1 MKAMQA
7 ELKRIFKKNPVGII
21 FVLTL
26 DIAEIVCLS
35 LNPLVIGLCIDG
47 FFERS
52 YFWLYVLILLQ
63 LLLIVVRTINR
74 LSDNRVYEPI
84 IEDERNSY
92 YERGI
97 AANINESELSSRLDL
112 VVRIPEFLENGLV
125 EILDML
131 GGIIFSLF
139 SLFIF
144 AATPLLVAA
153 GIISI
158 LIFAFTHRF
167 HREIVQ
173 NNKRLQDNDEKREG
187 IILTKEI
194 VRYRLFSAQ
203 QRKFRIRNS
212 DLETKVYLLTDI
224 LQAILLIFAV
234 IYALHFSDYTSG
246 EVFTIITYI
255 IMLNESVCTFNEVI
269 IEIADLEDVVI
280 RLREDRNEF

>member
-63 LLLIVVRTINR
+63 LLLIVVRTINKF
-74 LSDNRVYEPI
+74 SDNRVYEPI

-112 VVRIPEFLENGLV
+112 VVRIPEFFENGLV
-125 EILDML
+125 EILDMF
-131 GGIIFSLF
+131 GGIFFSLV
-139 SLFIF
+139 SLYIS
-144 AATPLLVAA
+144 AATPLLAAA

-158 LIFAFTHRF
+158 LIFAFTHGF
-167 HREIVQ
+167 HKEIVQ
-173 NNKRLQDNDEKREG
+173 NNKRLQDSDEKREG

-194 VRYRLFSAQ
+194 VKYRLFSMQ
-203 QRKFRIRNS
+203 QRNFRIKN
-212 DLETKVYLLTDI
+212 
-224 LQAILLIFAV
+224 
-234 IYALHFSDYTSG
+234 
-246 EVFTIITYI
+246 
-255 IMLNESVCTFNEVI
+255 
-269 IEIADLEDVVI
+269 
-280 RLREDRNEF
+280 

>member
-63 LLLIVVRTINR
+63 LLLIVVRTINKF
-74 LSDNRVYEPI
+74 SDNRVYEPI

-112 VVRIPEFLENGLV
+112 VVRIPEFFENGLV
-125 EILDML
+125 EILDMF
-131 GGIIFSLF
+131 GGIFFSLV
-139 SLFIF
+139 SLYIS
-144 AATPLLVAA
+144 AATPLLAAA

-158 LIFAFTHRF
+158 LIFAFTHGF
-167 HREIVQ
+167 HKEIVQ
-173 NNKRLQDNDEKREG
+173 NNKRLQDSDEKRES

-194 VRYRLFSAQ
+194 VKYRLFSAQ
-203 QRKFRIRNS
+203 QRNFRKKNS
-212 DLETKVYLLTDI
+212 DLETKAYFLTDV

-234 IYALHFSDYTSG
+234 IYALHFGDYTSG

-255 IMLNESVCTFNEVI
+255 IMLNESVCMFNEAI

-280 RLREDRNEF
+280 RLREGRNEF

>member
-52 YFWLYVLILLQ
+52 YFWLYALILLQ
-63 LLLIVVRTINR
+63 LLLIVVRTINK

-84 IEDERNSY
+84 IEEERNSY

-112 VVRIPEFLENGLV
+112 VVRIPEFFENGLV

-139 SLFIF
+139 SLFIS

-153 GIISI
+153 VIISI

-173 NNKRLQDNDEKREG
+173 NNKRLQDSDEKREG
-187 IILTKEI
+187 IILTKES

-234 IYALHFSDYTSG
+234 IYALHFGDYTSG

>member
-63 LLLIVVRTINR
+63 LLLIVVRTINKF
-74 LSDNRVYEPI
+74 SDNRVYEPI

-112 VVRIPEFLENGLV
+112 DRKSVV
-125 EILDML
+125 
-131 GGIIFSLF
+131 
-139 SLFIF
+139 
-144 AATPLLVAA
+144 
-153 GIISI
+153 
-158 LIFAFTHRF
+158 
-167 HREIVQ
+167 
-173 NNKRLQDNDEKREG
+173 
-187 IILTKEI
+187 
-194 VRYRLFSAQ
+194 
-203 QRKFRIRNS
+203 
-212 DLETKVYLLTDI
+212 
-224 LQAILLIFAV
+224 
-234 IYALHFSDYTSG
+234 
-246 EVFTIITYI
+246 
-255 IMLNESVCTFNEVI
+255 
-269 IEIADLEDVVI
+269 
-280 RLREDRNEF
+280 

>member
-63 LLLIVVRTINR
+63 LLLIVVRTINKF
-74 LSDNRVYEPI
+74 SDNRVYEPI

-112 VVRIPEFLENGLV
+112 VVRIPEFFENGLV
-125 EILDML
+125 EILDMF
-131 GGIIFSLF
+131 GGIFFSLV
-139 SLFIF
+139 SLYIS
-144 AATPLLVAA
+144 AATPLLAAA

-158 LIFAFTHRF
+158 LIFAFAHGF
-167 HREIVQ
+167 YKEIVQ
-173 NNKRLQDNDEKREG
+173 NNKRLQDSDEKREG

-194 VRYRLFSAQ
+194 MKYRLFSMQ
-203 QRKFRIRNS
+203 QRNFRIKNS
-212 DLETKVYLLTDI
+212 DLEAKAYLLTDI

-234 IYALHFSDYTSG
+234 IYALHFGDYTSG

-255 IMLNESVCTFNEVI
+255 IMLNESVCMFNEAI

-280 RLREDRNEF
+280 RLREGRNEF

>member
-63 LLLIVVRTINR
+63 LLLIVVRTINKF
-74 LSDNRVYEPI
+74 SDNRVYEPI

-112 VVRIPEFLENGLV
+112 VVRIPEFFENGLV
-125 EILDML
+125 EILDMF
-131 GGIIFSLF
+131 GGIFFSLV
-139 SLFIF
+139 SLYIS
-144 AATPLLVAA
+144 AATPLLAAA

-158 LIFAFTHRF
+158 LIFAFTHGF
-167 HREIVQ
+167 HKEIVQ
-173 NNKRLQDNDEKREG
+173 NNKRLQDSDEKREG

-194 VRYRLFSAQ
+194 VKYRLFSMQ
-203 QRKFRIRNS
+203 QRNFRIKNS
-212 DLETKVYLLTDI
+212 DLEAKAYLLTDI

-234 IYALHFSDYTSG
+234 IYALHFGDYTSG

-255 IMLNESVCTFNEVI
+255 TMLNESVCMFNEAI

-280 RLREDRNEF
+280 RLREGRNEF

>member
-1 MKAMQA
+1 M
-7 ELKRIFKKNPVGII
+7 L
-21 FVLTL
+21 
-26 DIAEIVCLS
+26 
-35 LNPLVIGLCIDG
+35 
-47 FFERS
+47 FFI
-52 YFWLYVLILLQ
+52 LILLQ
-63 LLLIVVRTINR
+63 LLLIVVRAINKV
-74 LSDNRVYEPI
+74 SDNRVYEPI

-112 VVRIPEFLENGLV
+112 VVRIPEFFENGLV

-131 GGIIFSLF
+131 GGILFSLF
-139 SLFIF
+139 SLYIS

-158 LIFAFTHRF
+158 LIFAFVHKF
-167 HREIVQ
+167 HKEIAQ
-173 NNKRLQDNDEKREG
+173 NNKCLQDSDEKREG

-194 VRYRLFSAQ
+194 VKYRLFSAQ
-203 QRKFRIRNS
+203 QRNFRIKNS
-212 DLETKVYLLTDI
+212 DLETKAYLLTDI

-234 IYALHFSDYTSG
+234 IYALHFGDYTSG

-269 IEIADLEDVVI
+269 IEIADLEDVAI
-280 RLREDRNEF
+280 RLREDRNEL

>member
-63 LLLIVVRTINR
+63 LLLIVVRTINKF
-74 LSDNRVYEPI
+74 SDNRVYEPI

-112 VVRIPEFLENGLV
+112 V
-125 EILDML
+125 EILDMF
-131 GGIIFSLF
+131 GGIFFSLV
-139 SLFIF
+139 SLYIS
-144 AATPLLVAA
+144 AATPLLAAA

-158 LIFAFTHRF
+158 LIFAFTHGF
-167 HREIVQ
+167 HKEIVQ
-173 NNKRLQDNDEKREG
+173 NNKRLQDSDEKREG

-194 VRYRLFSAQ
+194 VKYRLFSMQ
-203 QRKFRIRNS
+203 QRNFRIKNS
-212 DLETKVYLLTDI
+212 DLEAKAYLLTDI

-234 IYALHFSDYTSG
+234 IYALHFGDYTSG

-255 IMLNESVCTFNEVI
+255 IMLNESVCMFNEAI

-280 RLREDRNEF
+280 RLREGRNEF

>member
-63 LLLIVVRTINR
+63 LLLIVVRTINK

-84 IEDERNSY
+84 IEEERNSY

-112 VVRIPEFLENGLV
+112 VVRIPEFFENGLV

-139 SLFIF
+139 SLFIS

-153 GIISI
+153 VIISI
-158 LIFAFTHRF
+158 LIFAFAHRF

-173 NNKRLQDNDEKREG
+173 NNKRLQDSDEKREG

-224 LQAILLIFAV
+224 LQTILLIFAV
-234 IYALHFSDYTSG
+234 IYALHFGDYTSG

>member
-63 LLLIVVRTINR
+63 LLLIVVRTINKF
-74 LSDNRVYEPI
+74 SDNRVYEPI

-97 AANINESELSSRLDL
+97 AANVNESELSSRLDL
-112 VVRIPEFLENGLV
+112 VVRIPEFFENGLV
-125 EILDML
+125 EILDMF
-131 GGIIFSLF
+131 GGIFFSLV
-139 SLFIF
+139 SLYIS
-144 AATPLLVAA
+144 AATPLLAAA

-158 LIFAFTHRF
+158 LIFAFTHGF
-167 HREIVQ
+167 HKEIVQ
-173 NNKRLQDNDEKREG
+173 NNKRLQDSDEKREG

-194 VRYRLFSAQ
+194 VKYRLFSMQ
-203 QRKFRIRNS
+203 QRNFRIKNS
-212 DLETKVYLLTDI
+212 DLEAKAYLLTDI

-234 IYALHFSDYTSG
+234 IYALHFGDYTSG

-255 IMLNESVCTFNEVI
+255 IMLNESVCMFNEAI

-280 RLREDRNEF
+280 RLREGRNEF

>member
-1 MKAMQA
+1 MKATQA

-63 LLLIVVRTINR
+63 LLLIVVRTINKF
-74 LSDNRVYEPI
+74 SDNRVYEPI

-97 AANINESELSSRLDL
+97 AANINESELRSRLDL
-112 VVRIPEFLENGLV
+112 VVRIPEFFENGLV
-125 EILDML
+125 EILDMF
-131 GGIIFSLF
+131 GGIFFSLV
-139 SLFIF
+139 SLYIS
-144 AATPLLVAA
+144 AATPLLAAA

-158 LIFAFTHRF
+158 LIFAFTHGF
-167 HREIVQ
+167 HKEIVQ
-173 NNKRLQDNDEKREG
+173 NNKRLQDSDEKREG

-194 VRYRLFSAQ
+194 VKYRLFSAQ
-203 QRKFRIRNS
+203 QRNFRIKNS
-212 DLETKVYLLTDI
+212 DLETKAYFLTDV

-234 IYALHFSDYTSG
+234 IYALHFGDYTSG

-255 IMLNESVCTFNEVI
+255 IMLNESVCMFNEAI

-280 RLREDRNEF
+280 RLREDSNEF

>member
-63 LLLIVVRTINR
+63 LLLIVVRTINK

-84 IEDERNSY
+84 IEEERNSY

-112 VVRIPEFLENGLV
+112 VVRIPEFFENGLV

-139 SLFIF
+139 SLFIS

-153 GIISI
+153 VIISI

-173 NNKRLQDNDEKREG
+173 NNKRLQDSDEKREG

-234 IYALHFSDYTSG
+234 IYALHFGYYTSG

>member
-63 LLLIVVRTINR
+63 LLLIVVRTINKF
-74 LSDNRVYEPI
+74 SDNRVYEPI

-112 VVRIPEFLENGLV
+112 VVRIPEFLKMVWL
-125 EILDML
+125 
-131 GGIIFSLF
+131 
-139 SLFIF
+139 
-144 AATPLLVAA
+144 
-153 GIISI
+153 
-158 LIFAFTHRF
+158 
-167 HREIVQ
+167 
-173 NNKRLQDNDEKREG
+173 
-187 IILTKEI
+187 
-194 VRYRLFSAQ
+194 
-203 QRKFRIRNS
+203 KF
-212 DLETKVYLLTDI
+212 
-224 LQAILLIFAV
+224 
-234 IYALHFSDYTSG
+234 
-246 EVFTIITYI
+246 
-255 IMLNESVCTFNEVI
+255 
-269 IEIADLEDVVI
+269 
-280 RLREDRNEF
+280 

>member
-7 ELKRIFKKNPVGII
+7 ELERIFKKNPVGII

-63 LLLIVVRTINR
+63 LLLIVVRTINK

-84 IEDERNSY
+84 IEEERNSY

-112 VVRIPEFLENGLV
+112 VVRIPEFFENGLV

-139 SLFIF
+139 SLFIS

-153 GIISI
+153 VIISI

-173 NNKRLQDNDEKREG
+173 NNKRLQDSDEKREG

-234 IYALHFSDYTSG
+234 IYALYFGDYTSG

>member
-63 LLLIVVRTINR
+63 LLLIVVRTINKF
-74 LSDNRVYEPI
+74 SDNRVYEPI

-97 AANINESELSSRLDL
+97 AANINESELRSRLDL
-112 VVRIPEFLENGLV
+112 VVRVPEFFENGLV
-125 EILDML
+125 EILDMF
-131 GGIIFSLF
+131 GGIFFSLV
-139 SLFIF
+139 SLYIS
-144 AATPLLVAA
+144 AATPLLAAA

-158 LIFAFTHRF
+158 LIFAFTHGF
-167 HREIVQ
+167 HKEIVH
-173 NNKRLQDNDEKREG
+173 NNKHLQDSDEKRES

-194 VRYRLFSAQ
+194 VKYRLFSMQ
-203 QRKFRIRNS
+203 QRNFRIKNS
-212 DLETKVYLLTDI
+212 DLEAKAYLLTDI

-234 IYALHFSDYTSG
+234 IYALHFGDYTSG

-255 IMLNESVCTFNEVI
+255 IMLNESVCMFNEAI

-280 RLREDRNEF
+280 RLREGRNEF